1 MKKRFNGRYYLAA
14 IAGLA
19 LSQFALAEVNVGIT
33 TLTLPDP
40 YILDSDEGHAGLEF
54 HIQSA
59 LTSTRGRSTARL
71 RLSLTLAEQ
80 GSRTVIGSA
89 EKVANYSVAEG
100 LETPVLEMLVVE
112 PMEWLDDQRLYNA
125 TLEVELS
132 QSLLG
137 EDYEAIATIPLNSLR
152 VLDTTGALFFG
163 DVPATVDSF
172 ANAPAYNIVD
182 QTWSVKLGGGAVAGH
197 ALPGASLTVDNVAG
211 QLVVMGGEVTL
222 PGETQAPMEGWSM
235 TLGDILLDEGGA
247 FATSVSLE
255 LPPCVGNLDANTGLL
270 QQHIQSNALYPL
282 AADLSAK
289 QGVANVL
296 PSTVSV
302 VAEELP
308 LVFVVSAWSIRDG
321 VLVFAKPRVEFAR
334 RALFDQWI
342 AVKGE
347 PPSSN
352 DAFWYYVEKE
362 AIGDLVIRH
371 DERRG
376 IDVRVTIA
384 GTPFASHFP
393 LAYIEHGGG
402 SIEIESSQIAGGGA
416 SGLGAFTAYV
426 LYGTGCRHPG
436 APHALPEPLVVF
448 PIEGDALQMTPE
460 GGLVADGV
468 VIGKPAP
475 DPAIATATQ
484 VHMGINGAGETVHRT
499 DSFSGRTAGFYMP
512 GGLTPAQSEPHLFQN
527 QSIIV
532 SEGSGSYEHPDIYT
546 HVTGARYAGAT
557 IAWFEG
563 LQGRSTVAGTTLGS
577 YPMTPHAELYLRASG
592 VSGIFGA
599 DETFLPQSVQVGE
612 FIVDIDD
619 WEFSALSNRQHE
631 SDIQGELHVP
641 YPSDFSVAF
650 DELYMNCCGNFDE
663 LILAPG
669 AEQIELVYWNH
680 SEIAIKQIAF
690 RSSNPC
696 LTEDPALKLAV
707 AGRVNGLEEDRPGV
721 LTILD
726 NGRLTNAQHPHYE
739 PSFLEL
745 EANTDLAGGYQ
756 AMPLRHAYFSDYDAW
771 PTEENLGFIN
781 LIVENKAA
789 FFDPIKVHA
798 TSNGYDFGD
807 SPGIA
812 RQQVRMS
819 GGWSG
824 GGHTFFTNLDFDP
837 SHIGWPQGRPG
848 IATPLDYFDSDSE
861 DYIPRAER
869 QVWFATF
876 GFPVKYEPF
885 SGSFAATKDKGVDLG
900 VVSANAN
907 LPRLSQDE
915 TELTFGTGFSLNLS
929 NVLEALIAA
938 GVDAAT
944 TALFDQIEVGF
955 DAIDELLDSR
965 LCVLIDEELSLGI
978 ETEISGKLFE
988 ALEGGITEVEIDALI
1003 EDCVIGRIQH
1013 IGIGGRIIGRVD
1025 GRFAQIENALGKVEE
1040 FLSLS
1045 AHLEGFAG
1053 ATLHGIPCG
1062 DEVKAQLQAEVS
1074 AAMSGIADDL
1084 GLSGLGER
1092 LAALRDRVVEI
1103 RDYVQKMREEFNNA
1117 VGFAMEI
1124 ENAINEGIS
1133 TINTYADR
1141 IKGAIRPYLL
1151 EVADEL
1157 SQYSDYAFD
1166 VFNEQ
1171 LTLRLNVELCA
1182 SAFLGKVQEAIRA
1195 RVRLALAYAL
1205 EQTVSSAF
1213 QQVSLF
1219 VADVTA
1225 GAVVDCSG
1233 VASKLDAVAN
1243 FGEDYIQ
1250 AGKLWGYAVINH
1262 EDLEMLR
1269 LDGEMVIHT
1278 EPIPIRLHPFFEWRV
1293 LNSDGSKGCVPA
1305 LIPAEQKEVLL
1316 GATVSPAMMAES
1328 ANNITLTSKFSF
1340 AEPVGGNTAEVI
1352 GLMGMLEVN
1361 ASGGYAVPLMI
1372 ERFSAMFSISGD
1384 GSDEFSNF
1392 EMYISAEAEAT
1403 INLEPYSNLK
1413 LQAGIFAGQTCT
1425 ADPLHWAPE
1434 SKNHAPLR
1442 GVVVYAAGAFPV
1454 YDFGCVLNVTAKA
1467 GMELFFFD
1475 NAAGTVIGSTISGGV
1490 SGEVLCL
1497 LSASGDIS
1505 LSAATAFGG
1514 DVLFSGSA
1522 CLQAKAGIC
1531 PLCKTFDDCVGFSFA
1546 SGEGFSSDF

>member
-1 MKKRFNGRYYLAA
+1 MKKRFHGRYLLAA

-19 LSQFALAEVNVGIT
+19 LSQSASAEVNVGIT
-33 TLTLPDP
+33 TLTLPEP

-54 HIQSA
+54 NIQSA
-59 LTSTRGRSTARL
+59 LTSTRGRTSARL
-71 RLSLTLAEQ
+71 RLSLTLTEQ
-80 GSRTVIGSA
+80 GNATVLGSA
-89 EKVANYSVAEG
+89 EKVTKYSVSEG
-100 LETPVLEMLVVE
+100 LQTPVDETLQIE
-112 PMEWLDDQRLYNA
+112 PTEWLDDQRLYNA

-137 EDYEAIATIPLNSLR
+137 KDYEAVATIPLNSLR
-152 VLDTTGALFFG
+152 VLDTTGALLFG
-163 DVPATVDSF
+163 DVAATVDSF
-172 ANAPAYNIVD
+172 ANAPAYNIFD
-182 QTWSVKLGGGAVAGH
+182 QTWGVKLGGGSVAGH

-222 PGETQAPMEGWSM
+222 PGETQAPMDGWSM
-235 TLGDILLDEGGA
+235 TLGDILLNEDGA
-247 FATSVSLE
+247 FATSVNLE
-255 LPPCVGNLDANTGLL
+255 LPSCVGMLDESTGLL
-270 QQHIQSNALYPL
+270 EPYIQSNALYPL
-282 AADLSAK
+282 AADLSPE

-308 LVFVVSAWSIRDG
+308 LVFRVSAWSIQEG
-321 VLVFAKPRVEFAR
+321 VLVFSKPRVEFSR
-334 RALFDQWI
+334 KALFDQWI

-352 DAFWYYVEKE
+352 DAFWYYVEKQ

-371 DERRG
+371 SERPG
-376 IDVRVTIA
+376 IDARVTIA
-384 GTPFASHFP
+384 STPFASHFP

-402 SIEIESSQIAGGGA
+402 PIEIERSQIAGGE
-416 SGLGAFTAYV
+416 SELGAFTAYV

-436 APHALPEPLVVF
+436 APHALPEPLAAF
-448 PIEGDALQMTPE
+448 PIEGDALQVTPE
-460 GGLVADGV
+460 GGLIAEGV
-468 VIGKPAP
+468 VSAKLAP

-499 DSFSGRTAGFYMP
+499 NSFLGRTAGFYVP
-512 GGLTPAQSEPHLFQN
+512 GGLTPAQGDPHIFQN
-527 QSIIV
+527 QSVIIGD
-532 SEGSGSYEHPDIYT
+532 GSGDYDHPDVYT
-546 HVTGARYAGAT
+546 HVIGARYAGAT
-557 IAWFEG
+557 IAHYEG
-563 LQGRSTVAGTTLGS
+563 LEGRSTVAGNTLGS
-577 YPMTPHAELYLRASG
+577 YPMTPNTELYLRASG
-592 VSGIFGA
+592 VTGIFGA
-599 DETFLPQSVQVGE
+599 DEAYLPQSVPVGG
-612 FIVDIDD
+612 FMVDIDD
-619 WEFSALSNRQHE
+619 WEFSALSNKQHE
-631 SDIQGELHVP
+631 SDIQGQLHVP

-669 AEQIELVYWNH
+669 AEEVELVYWNH

-690 RSSNPC
+690 QSSNPC

-739 PSFLEL
+739 RSFLEL
-745 EANTDLAGGYQ
+745 EANTNLAGGYH
-756 AMPLRHAYFSDYDAW
+756 AMPLRHAFFSDYDAW

-789 FFDPIKVHA
+789 FFDPMKVHA
-798 TSNGYDFGD
+798 TSNGYDFAGAD
-807 SPGIA
+807 GIA

-824 GGHTFFTNLDFDP
+824 GGQTYFTNLDFDP

-848 IATPLDYFDSDSE
+848 IATPLDYFDSDEE

-885 SGSFAATKDKGVDLG
+885 LGSFAATKDKGVDLG
-900 VVSANAN
+900 VVSATAN
-907 LPRLSQDE
+907 LPRLNQDE

-929 NVLEALIAA
+929 NVLETLIAA

-944 TALFDQIEVGF
+944 TALFEQIDVGF

-1013 IGIGGRIIGRVD
+1013 IGIGGRIIGRLD
-1025 GRFAQIENALGKVEE
+1025 GRFAQIENALVKVEE

-1053 ATLHGIPCG
+1053 ATIDGIPCG
-1062 DEVKAQLQAEVS
+1062 DEVKAELQAEVS
-1074 AAMSGIADDL
+1074 AAMSEIADDL

-1133 TINTYADR
+1133 TINNYADR

-1151 EVADEL
+1151 EVANEL
-1157 SQYSDYAFD
+1157 SEYGDYAYD
-1166 VFNEQ
+1166 VFNDQ

-1213 QQVSLF
+1213 QQMNLF
-1219 VADVTA
+1219 IADVTA
-1225 GAVVDCSG
+1225 EAVVDCSG
-1233 VASKLDAVAN
+1233 IASKLEAVAN

-1316 GATVSPAMMAES
+1316 GATVSPALLAES
-1328 ANNITLTSKFSF
+1328 TNNITLTSKFSF

-1352 GLMGMLEVN
+1352 GLMGNLEVN

-1413 LQAGIFAGQTCT
+1413 LQGGIFAGQTCT

-1490 SGEVLCL
+1490 SGELLCL